1 MQMHIRDT
9 YKTFAKFLF
18 YMLDTLLSASQSDES
33 RINWIELFDVMSV
46 SINCIKWVIIYL
58 EITCLHTAY
67 LVQ

>member
-1 MQMHIRDT
+1 
-9 YKTFAKFLF
+9 
-18 YMLDTLLSASQSDES
+18 MLDTLLSASQSDES